1 MGLDLHKGPAVKVN
15 VIHLNVQ
22 DGQLERTQPFSKAL
36 GVVEKPILLELVEK
50 ALTTALEYLLSIVKR
65 SLDQSIELPRRRSW
79 LVFWSLYSYFQSQIF
94 LTNLFSSAG
103 GVEGGEEQTAYS
115 PPLLSHANSNVLQ

>member
-22 DGQLERTQPFSKAL
+22 DGQLERTQPVSKAL

-65 SLDQSIELPRRRSW
+65 SLDQSIELPRRHSW
-79 LVFWSLYSYFQSQIF
+79 LVIQSLYSFFQSQTF
-94 LTNLFSSAG
+94 LTNLFLS
-103 GVEGGEEQTAYS
+103 EG
-115 PPLLSHANSNVLQ
+115 

>member
-22 DGQLERTQPFSKAL
+22 DGQLERTQPVSKAL

-103 GVEGGEEQTAYS
+103 GVEGGEEQMAYS